1 MSVSAVYVHK
11 TRTDVYN
18 HDGRMVYTYGKCHES
33 VSGGGNTILI
43 DASESQGCMIQI
55 TFDDEGNVINEMTL
69 SGRQLY

>member
-43 DASESQGCMIQI
+43 DASESQG
-55 TFDDEGNVINEMTL
+55 
-69 SGRQLY
+69 